1 MRSWGSLTFRI
12 TQNSGPPLL
21 PICTFSKKLGAR
33 CAGLLADDGRKIW
46 FFSQTSGQ
54 EIGKFLAL
62 DLGGTNFRV
71 LLLGECKPAI
81 NATFTYRD
89 TFQSIKY
96 LAISQSHPVGSSSS
110 SSKHKTCKSS
120 EEATSLQWSRR
131 SLPLTA
137 SWWWGPLVFWWWG
150 ALVLIT
156 AAHRLGPA
164 WPCLTTSR
172 PACTLSWR
180 GTSWRE
186 WTCLSDSPSPSL

>member
-1 MRSWGSLTFRI
+1 M
-12 TQNSGPPLL
+12 
-21 PICTFSKKLGAR
+21 K
-33 CAGLLADDGRKIW
+33 
-46 FFSQTSGQ
+46 FFFQTSGQ

-89 TFQSIKY
+89 TFQSIKSIKY

-137 SWWWGPLVFWWWG
+137 S
-150 ALVLIT
+150 
-156 AAHRLGPA
+156 
-164 WPCLTTSR
+164 
-172 PACTLSWR
+172 
-180 GTSWRE
+180 
-186 WTCLSDSPSPSL
+186 

>member
-1 MRSWGSLTFRI
+1 M
-12 TQNSGPPLL
+12 
-21 PICTFSKKLGAR
+21 K
-33 CAGLLADDGRKIW
+33 
-46 FFSQTSGQ
+46 FFFQTSGQ

-137 SWWWGPLVFWWWG
+137 S
-150 ALVLIT
+150 
-156 AAHRLGPA
+156 
-164 WPCLTTSR
+164 
-172 PACTLSWR
+172 
-180 GTSWRE
+180 
-186 WTCLSDSPSPSL
+186 